1 MLHACCERAMFLTE
15 DLRVCYT
22 SGGSNDEPP
31 FFFSLN
37 EAIPHLLYAVLK
49 KTGTMDHPEEKQET
63 VIELEV
69 PGGYQEEARLDVYIT
84 RFVHNTSRT
93 KVQRGIKDGRV
104 TVNGVVVK
112 RPSHVVQQGD
122 VIRCRVMRPPPLD
135 VTPEAI
141 PLNIVYED
149 NYLIIVNKAVGMV
162 VHPAFGNRTGTLVN
176 ALLHHV
182 GGGPLRLDQDD
193 DEALDVD
200 IGLSTLNAAPPRPGD
215 PAIRPG
221 IVHRLDKDTSGLMV
235 VAKDDE
241 THRAL
246 ARQFEERTI
255 QRSYLGLVWGV
266 PDPPTG
272 VIDAPIGRDPRD
284 RKKMAVVA
292 AERGKKAVTHFETV
306 EAMLFTALVRFRLQT
321 GRTHQIRV
329 HARHL
334 GHPILGDPTY
344 DGRSIRYGLVTAKR
358 RAFFA
363 NLFKVMPRQALHA
376 QTLGFVHPHTG
387 EAVSFTSTL
396 PDDMQHVLDRL
407 RAVEGGV

>member
-1 MLHACCERAMFLTE
+1 MTNRL
-15 DLRVCYT
+15 
-22 SGGSNDEPP
+22 S
-31 FFFSLN
+31 FFSYN
-37 EAIPHLLYAVLK
+37 EATPHLLCAV
-49 KTGTMDHPEEKQET
+49 DHLDEKQET

-69 PGGYQEEARLDVYIT
+69 PGGYHEAARLDAYIT
-84 RFVHNTSRT
+84 RFVHNASRT
-93 KVQRGIKDGRV
+93 KVQRGIKEGRV

-112 RPSHVVQQGD
+112 RPSHVVHQGD
-122 VIRCRVMRPPPLD
+122 VIRCRVMRPPPLA

-141 PLNIVYED
+141 PLNVVHED
-149 NYLIIVNKAVGMV
+149 DYLIIVNKAVGMV

-182 GGGPLRLDQDD
+182 GGGPLRLDRDD
-193 DEALDVD
+193 DEAGDAG
-200 IGLSTLNAAPPRPGD
+200 IGLSTVNAAPRHPGD

-235 VAKDDE
+235 VAKDDG

-284 RKKMAVVA
+284 RKKMAVVSA
-292 AERGKKAVTHFETV
+292 GRGKTAVTHFETV
-306 EAMLFTALVRFRLQT
+306 EAMHFTALVRFRLQT

-344 DGRSIRYGLVTAKR
+344 DGRSIRYGMATAKR

-363 NLFKVMPRQALHA
+363 NLFKAMPRQALHA
-376 QTLGFVHPHTG
+376 QTLGFIHPHTG
-387 EAVSFTSTL
+387 AAVLFTSDL
-396 PDDMQHVLDRL
+396 PDDVQFVYDRL
-407 RAVEGGV
+407 RAVEGGGVE